1 MTISDDLIFLLLTG
15 KNKSKK
21 RFYHGR
27 NSNSENGAAQVVKIQ
42 IAASVNDRR
51 SARSACKK
59 NEVSIH
65 VLDCV
70 FFRSTTVSLF
80 FFFHFTTG
88 VFLQERERLATDHIN
103 LVNQVL
109 LSMLLC
115 IALVFAESWIVIL
128 LFGASMQ
135 KQKQTEEE
143 YSRKVQELQA
153 ELTSSRET
161 QEALERKV
169 RKILLFCEFIYS
181 KIWSLWKF

>member
-1 MTISDDLIFLLLTG
+1 MFDNSDDLIFLLLTG

-70 FFRSTTVSLF
+70 FLSSTTVSL

-115 IALVFAESWIVIL
+115 IALVFAES
-128 LFGASMQ
+128 
-135 KQKQTEEE
+135 
-143 YSRKVQELQA
+143 
-153 ELTSSRET
+153 
-161 QEALERKV
+161 
-169 RKILLFCEFIYS
+169 
-181 KIWSLWKF
+181 